1 MDNFDPE
8 KIPGWTNDDA
18 AAESATP
25 ENAEPAPAEPVAAA
39 EPTPA
44 ESDLDKLLE
53 EFDAAQTTPGAL
65 GAQAQPEPTSDEL
78 DQLLRELDQPSAA
91 QQLSEAD
98 AKIAAARS
106 AYEAEA
112 QRHKEEMAL
121 NEWCASW
128 QERCPDWCPPDYFR
142 NSAIAAALQDPRL
155 EVAFRAAVNN
165 VDRRAARNELDRVS
179 QQVQQAK
186 LTPGVDQ
193 NLIQNA
199 QRYLWQLECA
209 IHRDQIL
216 AQASN
221 RIVNEARKNQPFD
234 PEATGVRAM
243 VNAAILRGAST
254 STPPEE
260 PAPNY
265 NAMTDY
271 ELRKHTQEKYG
282 FAAI

>member
-1 MDNFDPE
+1 MADFDSE
-8 KIPGWTNDDA
+8 QIPGWRDDA

-44 ESDLDKLLE
+44 SEPDLDTLLKE
-53 EFDAAQTTPGAL
+53 YDEQATPGAL
-65 GAQAQPEPTSDEL
+65 GAEAQPEPTADEL
-78 DQLLRELDQPSAA
+78 DQLLRELDQPSTA

-112 QRHKEEMAL
+112 QRAKEEAAL

-155 EVAFRAAVNN
+155 EVAFRAQVNN
-165 VDRRAARNELDRVS
+165 VDRRAARNEWDRVS
-179 QQVQQAK
+179 AQVRQAR
-186 LTPGVDQ
+186 LTPGVNQ
-193 NLIQNA
+193 ELIRNA
-199 QRYLWQLECA
+199 EQYLWQLECA

-216 AQASN
+216 GAASH
-221 RIVNEARKNQPFD
+221 RIVSEARKNQPFD

-254 STPPEE
+254 STPPED
-260 PAPNY
+260 PAPNF
-265 NAMTDY
+265 NAMTDA
-271 ELRKHTQEKYG
+271 ELRRFTQEKYG
-282 FAAI
+282 FSAI